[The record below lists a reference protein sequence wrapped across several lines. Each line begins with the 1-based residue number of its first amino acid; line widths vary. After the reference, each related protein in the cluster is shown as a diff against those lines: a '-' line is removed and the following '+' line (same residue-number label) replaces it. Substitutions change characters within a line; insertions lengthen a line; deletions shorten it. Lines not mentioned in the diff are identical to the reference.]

1 MKHLH
6 DQSENAKLR
15 QQIAPMLMQ
24 AFLTKNL
31 SEIINAEDAAKLAVN
46 YADALIKELNER
58 AKKAE

>member
-31 SEIINAEDAAKLAVN
+31 SEIINAEDAAKLAVS

-58 AKKAE
+58 AKKSE